1 MNGMYERT
9 ACVNEPS
16 GHEGNGETIQLS
28 LVDVPWPISI
38 LKCNQQLIQMP
49 VGAHLD
55 VTLKDPFIKDNLV
68 LLLNAMPGFAFDV
81 RFADEC
87 FCLSITKRTA

>member
-1 MNGMYERT
+1 MNGSYERT
-9 ACVNEPS
+9 ACVNETS
-16 GHEGNGETIQLS
+16 DHEVMGETIQLT

-38 LKCNQQLIQMP
+38 LKCNQQLVQMP

-68 LLLNAMPGFAFDV
+68 LLLNAMPGFAFEV
-81 RFADEC
+81 RFVDEC
-87 FCLSITKRTA
+87 FCLGITKRTA